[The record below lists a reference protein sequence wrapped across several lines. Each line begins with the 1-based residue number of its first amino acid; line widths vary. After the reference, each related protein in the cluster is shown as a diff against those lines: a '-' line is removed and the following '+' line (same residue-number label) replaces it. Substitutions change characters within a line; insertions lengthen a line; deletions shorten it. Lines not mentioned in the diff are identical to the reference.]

1 MAGEETL
8 RLEGFGESLRGTRS
22 YFVAQKGGGGLD
34 LLRGR
39 LATLDGEVA
48 HRGRKILVI
57 QGAGAPPT
65 PLLRAGWD
73 VMFHVKDTQDLK
85 LAVTVIQHAARPTRV
100 VWAGTEPAAAVLSL
114 LGRLDGVTV
123 FGLGERAPTA
133 SDWQAIFWS
142 PVATVEEVEPAIV
155 PRMGAGGTT
164 GLRSVL
170 KELRATEVGL
180 VWSSI
185 GESDR
190 RGALYW
196 YDPTDGVAEEPLNR
210 KEAAETLRAV
220 AELLGKGL

>member
-1 MAGEETL
+1 
-8 RLEGFGESLRGTRS
+8 
-22 YFVAQKGGGGLD
+22 
-34 LLRGR
+34 
-39 LATLDGEVA
+39 
-48 HRGRKILVI
+48 
-57 QGAGAPPT
+57 
-65 PLLRAGWD
+65 
-73 VMFHVKDTQDLK
+73 MFHVKDTQDLK

-100 VWAGTEPAAAVLSL
+100 VWAGTEPASAVLAL

-123 FGLGERAPTA
+123 LGLGERAPTA
-133 SDWQAIFWS
+133 SDWQSIFWS

-155 PRMGAGGTT
+155 PRMGAAGTT